1 MKRDSKPAAEKPPKP
16 ELAKATCPARPS
28 DYCLLKQAAAVQNI
42 RLSEAFGR
50 ATRKYVLETCP
61 QLVTGV
67 ITSDLPTA

>member
-50 ATRKYVLETCP
+50 ATRRYVLDTCP
-61 QLVTGV
+61 QVMGKQVMAGV
-67 ITSDLPTA
+67 PTE